1 MSNVRMFSLS
11 EIVSRLQD
19 RNLTVVARRT
29 GVPYGNLRLL
39 ANGKTKAPNY
49 MDVDRLR
56 EYLSSE

>member
-19 RNLTVVARRT
+19 RNLKMVSRRT
-29 GVPYGNLRLL
+29 GIPYQNLRHL
-39 ANGKTKAPNY
+39 AIGKTKAPNY

-56 EYLSSE
+56 EYLSE